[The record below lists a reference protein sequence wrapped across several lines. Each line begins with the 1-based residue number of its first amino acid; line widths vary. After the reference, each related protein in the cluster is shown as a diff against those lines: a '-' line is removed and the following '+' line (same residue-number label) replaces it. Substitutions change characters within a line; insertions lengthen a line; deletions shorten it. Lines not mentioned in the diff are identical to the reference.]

1 MSANNEIL
9 SLYIP
14 RIGGHHTEQSVMQI
28 FHILHVGHVA
38 FVDFVAIK
46 EKDSE
51 PQSKTKVSKPT
62 KFYSAF
68 VQMAQWNTHCIVYNE
83 IQAGKRHDLIVDR
96 NLHEFWMLLP
106 SKAEMIPR
114 SRVNTHQLAAYTSEL
129 FDLVAGTENSIEIY
143 KKKIDEQAT
152 EIDALKVINNK
163 MEERLAMLEAMVFT
177 KPVARCLN
185 AEFEETM
192 KPPPALMRCASVS
205 SNYYESNDFIDTI
218 TNGSTSPVLD
228 RRRVITDEL
237 CGNL

>member
-1 MSANNEIL
+1 MSFNNEIL

-14 RIGGHHTEQSVMQI
+14 RIGGHHTEQSVMQT
-28 FHILHVGHVA
+28 FHILHVGRVA

-46 EKDSE
+46 EKDAE
-51 PQSKTKVSKPT
+51 PQTKTKGSKPT

-68 VQMAQWNTHCIVYNE
+68 VQMAQWNPHCIVYNE

-129 FDLVAGTENSIEIY
+129 FDAVAGTEKSIENY
-143 KKKIDEQAT
+143 KKKIEEQSA
-152 EIDALKVINNK
+152 EIDALKVINKK
-163 MEERLAMLEAMVFT
+163 MEERLAMIEAIVFA
-177 KPVARCLN
+177 KPVARCLS
-185 AEFEETM
+185 AEFGEMME
-192 KPPPALMRCASVS
+192 PPPVLMRRASVS
-205 SNYYESNDFIDTI
+205 SNYYDSNDFINTL

-228 RRRVITDEL
+228 RRVITDEL